1 MGNTK
6 NCSCKIRWE
15 VTMVRSPEDCPFWKY
30 GCWVC
35 VTQPPPTKTSH
46 HHHPSRWVCQLAI
59 CLEADIERF
68 SVKWKDFARGL
79 YDGCFFIKML
89 FISGIFNCVFNCLFE
104 TTEKQIVYFYKYDKK
119 IPLFM

>member
-6 NCSCKIRWE
+6 NCPCKIRWE
-15 VTMVRSPEDCPFWKY
+15 VTMVRSPDDGPLWKY

-46 HHHPSRWVCQLAI
+46 HPSRWVCQLAI
-59 CLEADIERF
+59 FLEVDIERC
-68 SVKWKDFARGL
+68 SVKSKGFARGL

-89 FISGIFNCVFNCLFE
+89 FISDIFNYVFNYLFE
-104 TTEKQIVYFYKYDKK
+104 TTEKQIVYFCKYYLENSSFHV
-119 IPLFM
+119 I